1 MAKPQQPELRRSG
14 FVPALDPDATESRLD
29 AHERPG
35 TSAPGG
41 PVPEDQRP
49 GHHPD
54 DEQDKPDL
62 DEFAARLGIV
72 PDDETPPQ
80 APHVQE
86 DSRVTRLKPKGQPT
100 SGAESPQPA
109 EAEPKQETRTFSPIG
124 LALVGPLTG
133 FLVAKRV
140 LQRLKRLRG

>member
-1 MAKPQQPELRRSG
+1 MGFFFFKQKTAYEMRISDWSSDVCSSDLLRPAAGRGGSGQHARRRLHGRDRPRAPPHRRPGVLIMAKPQQPELRRSG

-62 DEFAARLGIV
+62 AAVAARHGLV
-72 PDDETPPQ
+72 PDHQTPP
-80 APHVQE
+80 
-86 DSRVTRLKPKGQPT
+86 
-100 SGAESPQPA
+100 
-109 EAEPKQETRTFSPIG
+109 
-124 LALVGPLTG
+124 
-133 FLVAKRV
+133 
-140 LQRLKRLRG
+140 